1 MQLEN
6 KINDKGF
13 DATIDKKQSIK
24 LGVVLGL
31 ISLALGIIV
40 LYVTRSIHSFL
51 LLTSL
56 SFVINTILYAVI
68 SAFFSFN
75 LRKRNGGFWN
85 FTIALKSIF
94 LMLLISTLIAT
105 IGTLVFVN
113 FVNPTLQEDV
123 LRNTIN
129 VTIEFMEEQG
139 APDEAIDSGVAKLEE
154 QVEKIGNISFLQ
166 ALRGLGIAILVQFV
180 FALVLSAIT
189 RNEKLF
195 RNDVN

>member
-1 MQLEN
+1 MQLDN

-13 DATIDKKQSIK
+13 DAQIDKAQSIK
-24 LGVVLGL
+24 LGVILGVISFILGL
-31 ISLALGIIV
+31 VV

-51 LLTSL
+51 VLTSL
-56 SFVINTILYAVI
+56 SFGINTILYAII
-68 SAFFSFN
+68 SAVFSFN
-75 LRKRNGGFWN
+75 LRKRNGGYWN
-85 FTIALKSIF
+85 FSIALKSIF

-113 FVNPTLQEDV
+113 FVNPTLQEEV

-154 QVEKIGNISFLQ
+154 QMETIGNISFLQ
-166 ALRGLGIAILVQFV
+166 ALRGLGIAILVQFI
-180 FALVLSAIT
+180 FALILSAIT

-195 RNDVN
+195 RSDVN